1 MAGKTVKTPNE
12 EELVATKLAQENREW
27 TEHKYWKISS
37 EESILTRIL
46 FRQNCPTVHVI
57 AKELMMDEVV
67 ISRAITESYLKD
79 LLEAMELDVAIVGAG
94 PAGMTA
100 AYYLAKGKV
109 KTAIFER
116 RVSAGGGIWG
126 GGMMFNKI
134 VVQDEAKEI
143 LNEFGVASIQ
153 YQKGYHLASAVE
165 LASTLCSLAVKAGAK
180 IFNSISVEDVV
191 IREEDRV
198 SGLVLN
204 WTPVLLQKLH
214 IDPLAIR
221 SKLVIDATGHDCE
234 VCRLVTEKVGGK
246 LRTPSGRIAGEK
258 SMWAELAEK
267 EILDNTQEVYPG
279 LIVAG
284 MAATA
289 VFGSPR
295 MGPIFGGMLLS
306 GKKAAQLATELLK

>member
-1 MAGKTVKTPNE
+1 
-12 EELVATKLAQENREW
+12 
-27 TEHKYWKISS
+27 
-37 EESILTRIL
+37 
-46 FRQNCPTVHVI
+46 
-57 AKELMMDEVV
+57 MDEVV
-67 ISRAITESYLKD
+67 ISRAITEGYLKD

-100 AYYLAKGKV
+100 AYYLAGEKV

-116 RVSAGGGIWG
+116 KLSAGGGIWG

-134 VVQDEAKEI
+134 VVQDEGKEI
-143 LNEFGVASIQ
+143 LDEFGVASVE
-153 YQKGYHLASAVE
+153 YEKGYHLVNAVE
-165 LASTLCSLAVKAGAK
+165 LASTLCSLAIKTGAK
-180 IFNSISVEDVV
+180 IFNLISVEDVV
-191 IREEDRV
+191 IREADRV

-204 WTPVLLQKLH
+204 WSSVSLANLH

-234 VCRLVTEKVGGK
+234 ICRLVTEKVRGK
-246 LRTPSGRIAGEK
+246 LRTPNGKIAGEK

-267 EILDNTQEVYPG
+267 KVSENTIEVYPG

-306 GKKAAQLATELLK
+306 GKKAAKLAIELLK